1 MDTVWLLGSSSQ
13 LDTLQI
19 SVVHYWS
26 MDTVWLLGSSSQ
38 LDTLQIS
45 VVHYWSVD
53 TIWLL
58 PFQLDTL
65 HCRSLLVCGH
75 RMTTALSAGHSSDQS
90 RSLLVCGHRMTTALL
105 AGHSSDQ
112 SRSLLVCGHRMTTA
126 LLAGHSSLPF
136 TTGLWTPYDYCP
148 FSWTLFRSE
157 LFTTGLWTLYD
168 YWAVVLSWTLFR
180 SVSFTTGLWTPYDYC
195 PFSWTLFRS
204 ELFTTGLWTPYD
216 YCLFSWTLFTA
227 VHYWS
232 VDTVWLLPF
241 ELVTLHSHSLH
252 YWYDYR
258 RPTRRNATFV
268 AFATVSRWGIG
279 RGRCGVLPAW
289 LSVICG
295 MLNPFRSELLQV
307 SHFNSGKG
315 YNAEKQWHDT
325 LCVKSVS
332 PVGYSLMFL

>member
-1 MDTVWLLGSSSQ
+1 
-13 LDTLQI
+13 
-19 SVVHYWS
+19 

-112 SRSLLVCGHRMTTA
+112 SYSLLVCGHRMTTA
-126 LLAGHSSLPF
+126 LLAGHSSDQSRSLLVCGHHMTTAFLAGHSSPPF
-136 TTGLWTPYDYCP
+136 I
-148 FSWTLFRSE
+148 
-157 LFTTGLWTLYD
+157 
-168 YWAVVLSWTLFR
+168 
-180 SVSFTTGLWTPYDYC
+180 
-195 PFSWTLFRS
+195 
-204 ELFTTGLWTPYD
+204 TGLWTPYD